1 MRPAAGPEQVLAR
14 LRRFLLALAGAL
26 FIGTVAE
33 LAAAGHTASPAQWI
47 PFGLCG
53 LGLLGVLAAWAWPRR
68 AVLLGL
74 RAGMGLVGLGSL
86 LGLYEHVAGNLAFQL
101 EIQPNAAVGDV
112 IGKLW
117 AARTRCWRRASW
129 RWPRCWSS
137 PPRTRTRPCKNNGL
151 RQKRTAGTGFSSR
164 RSA

>member
-112 IGKLW
+112 IGEALGGANPLLAPGILAL
-117 AARTRCWRRASW
+117 AAVLVVAATYAH
-129 RWPRCWSS
+129 PA
-137 PPRTRTRPCKNNGL
+137 L
-151 RQKRTAGTGFSSR
+151 QE
-164 RSA
+164 